1 MENKITKIDIL
12 VVFIG
17 GILAV
22 ISYMFYEKNI
32 VLAIAIFILSI
43 LIDIKYI
50 RRKRNKNNIEED
62 EE

>member
-1 MENKITKIDIL
+1 MESKITKIDIL